1 MRPDGYSSTAQ
12 KYVTDD
18 AECELEVLEGCDA
31 VARAEGAWRALAED
45 GGVPTPFQSFPVAS
59 AASAAHV
66 RRGETP
72 RIIIVRRNGRP
83 VLIIPTVLTN
93 LWGARVLRFLGDPL
107 IQYGDVIATAD
118 VCDADLAAAWN
129 NIVGLNSASLVLL
142 RRVRDDARIS
152 IWLNQKATQ
161 INSEETFLVELSK
174 PSALGSRN
182 ARELRRL
189 RRRLSD
195 LGSTHTA
202 VWTGSDAEDVLLNA
216 LELKRDW
223 IKAQGL
229 TSTVIGNPDW
239 ERALRDICCAG
250 ALTVVVLSVDT
261 RFAAFE
267 VGLRD
272 ADCWYGFL
280 GVFNNDFAR
289 MGPGQVLT
297 ADCIEIARNMGLVC
311 YDQLP
316 PAHDYKRQQATRT
329 LCVRDYA
336 LPLTQTGRL
345 FAVAARMAPEIKSLL
360 AVLPGEL
367 RRPLLAFSG
376 G

>member
-1 MRPDGYSSTAQ
+1 MRAEGYSSAAR

-18 AECELEVLEGCDA
+18 AQCELDVFEGRDA
-31 VARAEGAWRALAED
+31 VARAEEAWRMLAEN
-45 GGVPTPFQSFPVAS
+45 GGVQTPFQSFPVAS
-59 AASAAHV
+59 AAAAAHE

-72 RIIIVRRNGRP
+72 RILIVRRNGRP
-83 VLIIPTVLTN
+83 VLIVPTVLVN
-93 LWGARVLRFLGDPL
+93 LFGARVLRFLGDPL
-107 IQYGDVIATAD
+107 IQYGDVIATDD
-118 VCDADLAAAWN
+118 VCEDDLAAAWK
-129 NIVGLNSASLVLL
+129 NIVGLNSVSLVLF

-152 IWLNQKATQ
+152 AWLNKKTTQ
-161 INSEETFLVELSK
+161 INFQETFLVDLSK
-174 PSALGSRN
+174 PSALSSRN

-189 RRRLSD
+189 RRRLGD
-195 LGSTHTA
+195 LGSVHTA
-202 VWTGSDAEDVLLNA
+202 VWTGPAAEDLLLNA
-216 LELKRDW
+216 LALKRDW
-223 IKAQGL
+223 IKTQGL
-229 TSTVIGNPDW
+229 TSTVIGNSDW
-239 ERALRDICCAG
+239 ERALRDICAAG
-250 ALTVVVLSVDT
+250 ALTVVALSVDS
-261 RFAAFE
+261 RFVAFE

-272 ADCWYGFL
+272 AQCWYAFL
-280 GVFNNDFAR
+280 GVFIDDFAR
-289 MGPGQVLT
+289 IGPGQVLT

-316 PAHDYKRQQATRT
+316 PAHDYKRQQATET

-345 FAVAARMAPEIKSLL
+345 LAVAARMAPEIKSLF